1 VSSSHRSARVL
12 HSLRNASRDPRYFQ
26 MVTLVSLLT
35 YGLLALDFDIQPAQA
50 LVTLSTAFV
59 VQYLCT
65 KLFKLPRFDPRS
77 ALISGLSLTLLLRS
91 NDLGL
96 IAAAAVITIASKF
109 VLRWKGRH
117 IFNPTCL
124 GIVTMLA
131 LSDRVWVSGGQWGQT
146 AFVGFLVA
154 CAGMLVVH
162 RAARSDVT
170 FAFLGAYIGLLA
182 ARAWWLGDPLSI
194 PLHTIQNG
202 AILLFAFF
210 MISDPKTT
218 PHSRTGRLIFGT
230 LIALGA
236 LFVQFGLYEQ
246 NGLLWSL
253 AFLALSVPLLDKIFK
268 GSPYNWNQASPSH
281 SATKGGS
288 HASQA
293 AHPQYVPGA
302 AFIRGTGTG
311 FLWLL
316 RR

>member
-1 VSSSHRSARVL
+1 L
-12 HSLRNASRDPRYFQ
+12 RDPRYFQ
-26 MVTLVSLLT
+26 MATLVGLLT
-35 YGLLALDFDIQPAQA
+35 YGLLVLNFDVGLAQA
-50 LVTLSTAFV
+50 AVTLSSALSAQFIF
-59 VQYLCT
+59 T
-65 KLFKLPRFDPRS
+65 KLYKLPRFDPRS

-96 IAAAAVITIASKF
+96 IAAAAVVTIASKF
-109 VLRWKGRH
+109 VLRWNDRH

-124 GIVTMLA
+124 GIVVMLA
-131 LSDRVWVSGGQWGQT
+131 LSDRVWVSAGQWGQT

-170 FAFLGAYIGLLA
+170 FAFLGAYVGLLLV
-182 ARAWWLGDPLSI
+182 RAVWLGDPLTI
-194 PLHTIQNG
+194 PLHTVQNG

-218 PHSRTGRLIFGT
+218 PHARAGRMIFAT
-230 LIALGA
+230 LIAVGA

-253 AFLALSVPLLDKIFK
+253 ALFALSVPLLDKIFT
-268 GSPYNWNQASPSH
+268 GSPYNWNQASPLTR
-281 SATKGGS
+281 ATKGER

-293 AHPQYVPGA
+293 THPQYVPGA
-302 AFIRGTGTG
+302 AFIRRPGSG

>member
-1 VSSSHRSARVL
+1 
-12 HSLRNASRDPRYFQ
+12 

-35 YGLLALDFDIQPAQA
+35 YGLLVLDFDVRPAQA
-50 LVTLSTAFV
+50 LVTLSAAWGA
-59 VQYLCT
+59 QYLFT
-65 KLFKLPRFDPRS
+65 RLFKLPRFDPRS

-109 VLRWKGRH
+109 VLRWKSRH

-124 GIVTMLA
+124 GIVVMLA
-131 LSDRVWVSGGQWGQT
+131 LSDRVWVSAGQWGQT
-146 AFVGFLVA
+146 AFFGFLLA

-170 FAFLGAYIGLLA
+170 FAFLGAYIGLLS
-182 ARAWWLGDPLSI
+182 ARAWWLGDPVSI
-194 PLHTIQNG
+194 PLHTVQNG

-218 PHSRTGRLIFGT
+218 PHSRAGRMIFGA
-230 LIALGA
+230 LIAVGA

-253 AFLALSVPLLDKIFK
+253 ALCALSVPLLDKIFT
-268 GSPYNWNQASPSH
+268 GSPYIWKQASPSTR
-281 SATKGGS
+281 ATKGGS
-288 HASQA
+288 HASQTT
-293 AHPQYVPGA
+293 HPQYVPGA
-302 AFIRGTGTG
+302 AFIRRPGPG
-311 FLWLL
+311 FLRLL

>member
-1 VSSSHRSARVL
+1 LSQAV
-12 HSLRNASRDPRYFQ
+12 
-26 MVTLVSLLT
+26 VTLTTAIS
-35 YGLLALDFDIQPAQA
+35 AQ
-50 LVTLSTAFV
+50 FIF
-59 VQYLCT
+59 T
-65 KLFKLPRFDPRS
+65 KLYKLPRFDPRS

-91 NDLGL
+91 NDLEL

-109 VLRWKGRH
+109 LLRWNDRH
-117 IFNPTCL
+117 VFNPTCL
-124 GIVTMLA
+124 GIVAMLA
-131 LSDRVWVSGGQWGQT
+131 LSDRVWVSAGQWGQT
-146 AFVGFLVA
+146 AFIGFLVA

-170 FAFLGAYIGLLA
+170 FAFLGAYVGVLM

-194 PLHTIQNG
+194 PLHTVQNG

-218 PHSRTGRLIFGT
+218 PHARAGRIAFGT

-253 AFLALSVPLLDKIFK
+253 AFFALSVPLLDKIFK
-268 GSPYNWNQASPSH
+268 GSPYNWNQASPSQP
-281 SATKGGS
+281 ATKGGS

-302 AFIRGTGTG
+302 ASIGGPGAG